1 MFRRKAL
8 PDELLPSLRAF
19 HVVLDEIEPAKAG
32 LTDVVPGTRLS
43 GRPLQDALE
52 EFVARLTRAR
62 NAMPAWRRPELED
75 EWSACRDGLEI
86 ALLGA
91 TELLEDDY
99 EAAGFGSLLEVV
111 ERSLDPLEPF
121 ARAEERFASLRRR
134 NGRSRAK
141 PGEPHGASW

>member
-1 MFRRKAL
+1 M

-19 HVVLDEIEPAKAG
+19 HIVLDEIEPAKAG
-32 LTDVVPGTRLS
+32 LTDIVPGTRLP

-62 NAMPAWRRPELED
+62 DAMPAWRRPELED

-134 NGRSRAK
+134 KGRSRAK

>member
-8 PDELLPSLRAF
+8 PDELLPALRAF

-62 NAMPAWRRPELED
+62 DAMPAWRCPELED

-86 ALLGA
+86 ALHRG
-91 TELLEDDY
+91 TELLEDGY

-111 ERSLDPLEPF
+111 ERSLDPLELF